1 MKQILPLAAIL
12 AFVPFFADGYV
23 TNIMIFIA
31 LNALPALG
39 LSLLMGYTG
48 QISLGHAAF
57 YGLGAYGSALL
68 SMRLGLNPWLT
79 IGLASVIVGFVALAL
94 GWIVFRLRGHHLAMA
109 TLAFGL
115 IIHVGLVELHD
126 YTGGP
131 NGLPGVP
138 PVQLLGTKLFSDF
151 HIFPI
156 AWIACLV
163 AILLSQNLVRSPLGL
178 SMRAVAKNEKVAASL
193 GQDVQRMKRHVLV
206 LSAVMASV
214 SGGIYA
220 HYIGYLSPNPFGV
233 GFSIQLLVMVAIGG
247 FSNIWGVLFGVAF
260 VTVLSEF
267 LKPLGYFDVVIFG
280 VLLVSV
286 MVFCPKGLLDG
297 LYQLGLALRAKILQV
312 NP

>member
-1 MKQILPLAAIL
+1 VKQILPLAVVL
-12 AFVPFFADGYV
+12 AAVPFVADGYV
-23 TNIMIFIA
+23 VNILIFIA

-68 SMRLGLNPWLT
+68 SMRLGLNPWAT
-79 IGLASVIVGFVALAL
+79 VALTSFLVAFIAWGL
-94 GWIVFRLRGHHLAMA
+94 GWLVFRLRGHHLAMA

-115 IIHVGLVELHD
+115 IVHVGFVELHEF
-126 YTGGP
+126 TGGP

-138 PVQLLGTKLFSDF
+138 TLSLLGTELFSDF
-151 HIFPI
+151 HIFPV
-156 AWIACLV
+156 AWIACLA
-163 AILLSQNLVRSPLGL
+163 AILLSKNLVGSPLGL

-193 GQDVQRMKRHVLV
+193 GQDVQRLKRYILV

-260 VTVLSEF
+260 VTVLGEL
-267 LKPLGYFDVVIFG
+267 LKPFGFFDVVIFG
-280 VLLVSV
+280 TLLVTV

-297 LYQLGLALRAKILQV
+297 LYRVFLALKAKTARAAS
-312 NP
+312 